1 MSEKIKK
8 AAPSAITITIAAI
21 ICNIVWGTPFK
32 LLKIMN
38 EELSVTKAALGDRF
52 LAQAITVV
60 SIRFFLAGILTLLF
74 AVIFKKEDIFAVSK
88 KQWGE
93 IAIMGIVSTT
103 IAYYFFNIANVTI
116 VSTINSTIVAQST
129 IFFGVILAHFFYKD
143 DKLDARKMTALII
156 GFAGLIISQLSKGT
170 SISEMFNGVSFK
182 GEGYMAI
189 YGLVA
194 AVATMLSR
202 RISSN
207 LDSFVMTGW
216 NLVIGSVLLF
226 LIGLMMGGDLSLVT
240 WTSKGLILLVVLALA
255 SAIPFSLWYWCAQY
269 APLSELSMYKFIM
282 PLSGSLLAVLLGEK
296 FTAPLA
302 IGLVL
307 VCLSIIM
314 ISRPQKQKI

>member
-129 IFFGVILAHFFYKD
+129 IF
-143 DKLDARKMTALII
+143 
-156 GFAGLIISQLSKGT
+156 
-170 SISEMFNGVSFK
+170 
-182 GEGYMAI
+182 
-189 YGLVA
+189 
-194 AVATMLSR
+194 
-202 RISSN
+202 
-207 LDSFVMTGW
+207 
-216 NLVIGSVLLF
+216 
-226 LIGLMMGGDLSLVT
+226 
-240 WTSKGLILLVVLALA
+240 
-255 SAIPFSLWYWCAQY
+255 
-269 APLSELSMYKFIM
+269 
-282 PLSGSLLAVLLGEK
+282 
-296 FTAPLA
+296 
-302 IGLVL
+302 
-307 VCLSIIM
+307 
-314 ISRPQKQKI
+314 

>member
-240 WTSKGLILLVVLALA
+240 WTSKGIILLVVLALA